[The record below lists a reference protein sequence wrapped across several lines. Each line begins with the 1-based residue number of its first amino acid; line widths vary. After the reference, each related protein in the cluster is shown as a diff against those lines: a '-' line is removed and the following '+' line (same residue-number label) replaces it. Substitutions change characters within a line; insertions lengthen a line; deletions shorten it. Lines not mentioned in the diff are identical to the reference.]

1 MTTEPWEEKK
11 DRLLYVA
18 LAAMSDACDAP
29 ELTPTCPFYEIH
41 DGRPVCA
48 EQCRDILA
56 ENLPPIALP
65 VTLSLGHDTQAILRP
80 RPRRGPDQDAIAF
93 DARQVFLRERGRPV
107 ENWSVTAL
115 LVGLKTQ
122 FSPTVRQPEPPS
134 METVLEIQKAL
145 EHRGLDFDK
154 VLGHGIGPTI
164 LAGILRRIDKA
175 SADHNDDQGWLQL
188 FEEMG
193 PDGLLA
199 WLHSAPVDDL
209 LEHRLGQS
217 TDELRARVA
226 DIPKRRDVDTVWLVE
241 RFTETF
247 VDRWSPASWRQ
258 EYRYLH
264 LERKGCCLPG
274 VMRERMVDE
283 QQIAGYLAEI
293 GCRHIDGHHED
304 TSDRPISV
312 AQFTSI
318 ALSAI
323 SRGNRS
329 EAAAIYRSI
338 GLVRPDDGTVANNL
352 GFCLLPDDPQE
363 ARHCFDRALE
373 LPNPDTPEAMI
384 HLNLALAHYL
394 CGDIDAAAKSVE
406 DARSAP
412 QEASVAHLWD
422 LEFAFEGQWAT
433 VRVVELTNYADALE
447 RFMASGYIDRITKI

>member
-1 MTTEPWEEKK
+1 VTTEPWEEKK

-65 VTLSLGHDTQAILRP
+65 ATLSLGHDLQAIPRP

-93 DARQVFLRERGRPV
+93 DARQVFLREQGRPV
-107 ENWSVTAL
+107 EIWSVMAL
-115 LVGLKTQ
+115 LVGLKIQ
-122 FSPTVRQPEPPS
+122 FAHALRPPESPS
-134 METVLEIQKAL
+134 LATVLEIQEAL
-145 EHRGLDFDK
+145 EHRGIDFDK
-154 VLGHGIGPTI
+154 VLRHGIGPTI

-175 SADHNDDQGWLQL
+175 SADDTDAQ
-188 FEEMG
+188 
-193 PDGLLA
+193 A

-217 TDELRARVA
+217 ADQLRARVA
-226 DIPKRRDVDTVWLVE
+226 DIPRRRDVDTVWLVE

-247 VDRWSPASWRQ
+247 VDRWQSTSWRQ

-274 VMRERMVDE
+274 VMRERVVDE

-293 GCRHIDGHHED
+293 GCRHIDGHED

-312 AQFTSI
+312 AEFTSI
-318 ALSAI
+318 ALGAI

-363 ARHCFDRALE
+363 ARHCFERALA
-373 LPNPDTPEAMI
+373 LPHPDSPEAMM
-384 HLNLALAHYL
+384 HLNLALAQYL
-394 CGDIDAAAKSVE
+394 CGDIDAAAKSLE

-412 QEASVAHLWD
+412 QEACLAHLWD
-422 LEFAFEGQWAT
+422 LELAFEGQWAT

-447 RFMASGYIDRITKI
+447 RFMASGYIDR